1 MAIAT
6 TSDTT
11 RIFFD
16 RTAFLATMRLGTL
29 QGILAGAG
37 IEAEVYTMATS
48 VGIDCKTIEL
58 ADVAALLKQ
67 HGLI

>member
-1 MAIAT
+1 
-6 TSDTT
+6 
-11 RIFFD
+11 
-16 RTAFLATMRLGTL
+16 MRLGTL
-29 QGILAGAG
+29 EGILAGAG

-48 VGIDCKTIEL
+48 VGIDCKTREL